1 MTPMRKLTPL
11 FLLVPSIL
19 AAACEG
25 DDTTAPPTPEEVVVD
40 SPSAQ
45 SVHTSKVRPP
55 AISGGTLV
63 VSADASRAVVSDPD
77 RDRVVIVDLIND
89 TVVKA
94 IDVDAGEEP
103 GRAVIDH
110 AGRAHVALRNGNQ
123 LLTVNI
129 ANGEVEGRYTVCSS
143 PRGIATFQ
151 AVENQ
156 ADESLV
162 IACATGEVVEL
173 DAATGEQI
181 AHAEFAPDLRDV
193 VIAGPG
199 TRAGRRVLVSSFR
212 SADVLTLNT
221 DLELEHSA
229 RPGGYVHPGSQRAF
243 VSNVAWR
250 MVPAAGGALMVHQR
264 SATVPIGDANQ
275 QVPQQYYAS
284 IDCGS
289 SVVHGAATQFDD
301 QGNALPGS
309 RGVGLAV
316 LPVDI
321 AVSDEGG
328 FAYVAA
334 ASGFVE
340 IGQLPAEGT
349 QPFDPCDQAGISGLR
364 INAGPEPIAVA
375 FAGENV
381 IVQTREPSLLLRYSP
396 NSITQQG
403 MIALGGESRRDTG
416 HQMFHS
422 NPDGPVTISCAS
434 CHPEGGDDGHVWQF
448 TDIGMRR
455 TQTLQGDIT
464 QTAPFHWDGDLT
476 DLSHLMSKVFVERM
490 GGVEQSDDRIEA
502 MTDWLSGVPALPGR
516 ANPDSA
522 AVARGKAI
530 YENDKAACASCH
542 GGEQLTNSETVDVGT
557 GRAFQ
562 VPSLRGIRNRAPF
575 MHDGCAPTLLDRFD
589 PTCGGTDH
597 GDLSGLTDADLE
609 DLVAYLDTL

>member
-1 MTPMRKLTPL
+1 MRKLTPL
-11 FLLVPSIL
+11 FLLVPSL
-19 AAACEG
+19 LSSACEG
-25 DDTTAPPTPEEVVVD
+25 DDTVAPPPTDEVVVD

-63 VSADASRAVVSDPD
+63 VSADATRAVVSDPD
-77 RDRVVIVDLIND
+77 RDRIVIVDLSND
-89 TVVKA
+89 TVIKT
-94 IDVDAGEEP
+94 IDVEPGQEP
-103 GRAVIDH
+103 GRAVIDN
-110 AGRAHVALRNGNQ
+110 AGRAHVALRNSNQ

-129 ANGEVEGRYTVCSS
+129 ANGEVEGRFTVCSS
-143 PRGIATFQ
+143 PRGIAAFQ
-151 AVENQ
+151 AIENP
-156 ADESLV
+156 ADASLV

-173 DAATGEQI
+173 DAATGEPI
-181 AHAEFAPDLRDV
+181 ARAEFAPDLRDV

-199 TRAGRRVLVSSFR
+199 TRAGRRVFVSSFR

-221 DLELEHSA
+221 DLELENSS
-229 RPGGYVHPGSQRAF
+229 RPGGYVHSGSQRAF

-250 MVPAAGGALMVHQR
+250 MVPASGGALMVHQR

-284 IDCGS
+284 VDCGS
-289 SVVHGAATQFDD
+289 SVVHGAATQFDSL
-301 QGNALPGS
+301 GNAVPGS

-321 AVSDEGG
+321 AVSEDKGV

-340 IGQLPAEGT
+340 IKSLPTEGA
-349 QPFDPCDQAGISGLR
+349 QPPDPCEGGLSSIR

-375 FAGENV
+375 FAGEDV
-381 IVQTREPSLLLRYSP
+381 IVQTREPSTLLRYSLL
-396 NSITQQG
+396 SMTQEAMVG
-403 MIALGGESRRDTG
+403 LGGDSRRDTG

-422 NPDGPVTISCAS
+422 NPDGAVTISCAS

-448 TDIGMRR
+448 TDIGLRR

-476 DLSHLMSKVFVERM
+476 DLNHLMSKVFVERM
-490 GGVEQSDDRIEA
+490 GGMEQSEDRVEA
-502 MTDWLSGVPALPGR
+502 LTDWLSGVPAIPGR
-516 ANPDSA
+516 ESVDVD

-542 GGEQLTNSETVDVGT
+542 GGAQLTNSETVDVGT

-562 VPSLRGIRNRAPF
+562 VPSLKGIRNRAPF
-575 MHDGCAPTLLDRFD
+575 MHDGCAPTLLDRFE
-589 PTCGGTDH
+589 PSCGGTNH
-597 GDLSGLTDADLE
+597 GDLSGLTDADLA